1 MRPGSTATING
12 GTFSGAT
19 AAINSEGDLTIHG
32 GTFSTTS
39 CNQTKD
45 ENGKSYWAYCII
57 SSGTLYISDADVTGV
72 QGGLAINN
80 GYAVVD
86 GGTYRT
92 VGCEHDGDTA
102 GVYSYYA
109 LYIAGEEG
117 VVEAHIN
124 GGTYTAAY
132 RSAVL
137 AGNDNPGGD
146 GGINAKATAYITG
159 GTFNGGTAKD
169 AKA

>member
-1 MRPGSTATING
+1 MRTARAIG
-12 GTFSGAT
+12 LT
-19 AAINSEGDLTIHG
+19 A
-32 GTFSTTS
+32 
-39 CNQTKD
+39 
-45 ENGKSYWAYCII
+45 
-57 SSGTLYISDADVTGV
+57 SSAPHAVHQRRRCYRV

-169 AKA
+169 AKALSAGKNTGDPKITGGTFNIRCICLRGSRQHPAQP